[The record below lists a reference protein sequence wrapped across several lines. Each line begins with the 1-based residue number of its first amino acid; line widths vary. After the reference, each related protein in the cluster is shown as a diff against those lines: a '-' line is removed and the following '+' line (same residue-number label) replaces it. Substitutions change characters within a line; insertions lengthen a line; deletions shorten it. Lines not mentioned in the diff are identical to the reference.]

1 MPRWLPGT
9 VREQQPP
16 EASAR
21 TPDQRL
27 TKAERLRKRREF
39 LAIQRTGRRYYCRLF
54 IVIWASGQN
63 PWPRLGVT
71 VSRKVGKA
79 VKRNRAKRL
88 IREAFRRNKAILPPA
103 TDIVIVASPAMVDAS
118 FDEVQ
123 AELRAWAKQQA
134 RRRAKRVNG

>member
-1 MPRWLPGT
+1 M
-9 VREQQPP
+9 REQQPP

-134 RRRAKRVNG
+134 RRRAKRGNG